1 MRLFVWFF
9 RALVLLLLF
18 AFALNNRH
26 EATVHGF
33 FGTAWQTPLVIVILA
48 AFAVGCALGVLAM
61 MPTWWRRQRIAERK
75 AASQAVG
82 PGDHAA
88 LATAAPGVADTV
100 APPMT
105 HPPRDG
111 L

>member
-1 MRLFVWFF
+1 MRLLVWFF

-26 EATVHGF
+26 EAMVHGF
-33 FGTAWQTPLVIVILA
+33 FGTEWHAPLVIVILA
-48 AFAVGCALGVLAM
+48 AFAAGCALGVLAM

-75 AASQAVG
+75 AASQAAD
-82 PGDHAA
+82 PGGRSA
-88 LATAAPGVADTV
+88 LATAVSGMETMS
-100 APPMT
+100 PPMT

>member
-1 MRLFVWFF
+1 MRLVVWFL

-33 FGTAWQTPLVIVILA
+33 FGTEWHAPLVIVILV
-48 AFAVGCALGVLAM
+48 AFAGGCALGVLAM

-75 AASQAVG
+75 AASQAVDPDG
-82 PGDHAA
+82 HAT
-88 LATAAPGVADTV
+88 LATAAPGADTIS
-100 APPMT
+100 PPMT

>member
-1 MRLFVWFF
+1 MRLLVWFF

-26 EATVHGF
+26 EATVHAF
-33 FGTAWQTPLVIVILA
+33 FGTAWQAPLVIVILV
-48 AFAVGCALGVLAM
+48 AFAAGCALGVLAM
-61 MPTWWRRQRIAERK
+61 MPTWWRRVALAERK
-75 AASQAVG
+75 AASQVDHGAHSPLAAAAAG
-82 PGDHAA
+82 P
-88 LATAAPGVADTV
+88 DTM
-100 APPMT
+100 APPLT